1 MLLRHRALISCAA
14 FCGLAVAG
22 RAAFLPSGA
31 ELLPLKN
38 GVTNVALGD
47 NRLMVML
54 AHRENFNAHS
64 YETASFYIQTTAAES
79 DPQQWQI
86 IAIETKRENERWMNA
101 IDVSGGADCQL
112 HTFRLLIDSASKSVY
127 LLCADRAPGKSYADE
142 EAVTFTIYELR
153 FNANGDIGP
162 SVAFFRQLRSDK
174 AKKKYCDVDEALK
187 AELDLAGAIA
197 PKQ

>member
-1 MLLRHRALISCAA
+1 
-14 FCGLAVAG
+14 
-22 RAAFLPSGA
+22 
-31 ELLPLKN
+31 
-38 GVTNVALGD
+38 
-47 NRLMVML
+47 
-54 AHRENFNAHS
+54 
-64 YETASFYIQTTAAES
+64 
-79 DPQQWQI
+79 
-86 IAIETKRENERWMNA
+86 
-101 IDVSGGADCQL
+101 
-112 HTFRLLIDSASKSVY
+112 
-127 LLCADRAPGKSYADE
+127 LCADRAPGKSYADE